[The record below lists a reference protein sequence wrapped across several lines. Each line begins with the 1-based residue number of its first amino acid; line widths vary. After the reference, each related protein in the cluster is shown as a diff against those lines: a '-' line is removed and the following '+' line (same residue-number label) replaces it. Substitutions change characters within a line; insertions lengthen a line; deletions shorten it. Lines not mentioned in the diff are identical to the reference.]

1 MLSAVHVSV
10 KRCQNFRH
18 VFRGTLDREVR
29 MSRSL
34 VLGQESEFFVLQC
47 SHNFKT
53 NAAETTGK
61 QEAKLFESNAQ
72 YNYFAYLYQM
82 WLEETYPKADVN
94 PP

>member
-1 MLSAVHVSV
+1 MSVSDEG
-10 KRCQNFRH
+10 CQKFSRH

-34 VLGQESEFFVLQC
+34 VLGQESEFCIQC

-72 YNYFAYLYQM
+72 HLLIY
-82 WLEETYPKADVN
+82 TKCG
-94 PP
+94 